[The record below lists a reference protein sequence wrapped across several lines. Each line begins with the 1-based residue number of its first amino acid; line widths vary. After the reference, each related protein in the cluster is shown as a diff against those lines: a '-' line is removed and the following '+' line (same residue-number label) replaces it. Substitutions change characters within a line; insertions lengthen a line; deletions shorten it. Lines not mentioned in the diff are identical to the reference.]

1 MRGAAARKTILA
13 AIDGGLAARPVLA
26 CARALATVLGAD
38 VVALHVQV
46 NGVGTPRTLALRAG
60 VPLRILRGDVATRL
74 VQAGAADDVVALVI
88 GARGIAV
95 ARRPLGATALAVA
108 TTVAKPV
115 VVVSPDAEPRSAFKR
130 VLVPLEG
137 NLSTSLAPR
146 SLIELAPDQGL
157 DVVALH
163 ILGPDTIPQFMDQP
177 QHEQSAWAREF
188 LARYCRWGLD
198 VVDFETRVGR
208 REDLIADAAEEC
220 DCDLI
225 AMGWS
230 QAFTDGHAHVVRATL
245 ERTRLPVVLIPVP
258 SPATVASVE
267 STRIPTAVA

>member
-1 MRGAAARKTILA
+1 MRAATTRKTILA

-38 VVALHVQV
+38 VVALHVQT

-60 VPLRILRGDVATRL
+60 VPLRILRGDVPTRL

-95 ARRPLGATALAVA
+95 ASRPLGDTALAVA
-108 TTVAKPV
+108 TTLAKPV
-115 VVVSPDAEPRSAFKR
+115 VVVSPDAEPRPAFKR

-137 NLSTSLAPR
+137 NLSTSQAPR

-163 ILGPDTIPQFMDQP
+163 ILGPDTIPPFMDQP

-188 LARYCRWGLD
+188 LARYCPWGLD
-198 VVDFETRVGR
+198 AVDFEMRVGR
-208 REDLIADAAEEC
+208 REELIADAAREC

-230 QAFTDGHAHVVRATL
+230 QAFSGGRANVVRTTL
-245 ERTRLPVVLIPVP
+245 ERSRLPVVLIPVP
-258 SPATVASVE
+258 APAPVRPVAPEKVA
-267 STRIPTAVA
+267 TAVA